1 MDNVVV
7 EQQVLLV
14 GIAIVDEMM
23 VVVNVVLN
31 KKFLLLNHTKK
42 KFLFKIYVV
51 DIEMDFDL
59 IQAYYN
65 VLMVLA

>member
-14 GIAIVDEMM
+14 GIATVDEMM
-23 VVVNVVLN
+23 VVVNVVLQ
-31 KKFLLLNHTKK
+31 KK
-42 KFLFKIYVV
+42 KNVLFFKSIKNLIYVV

-59 IQAYYN
+59 ILAYYN

>member
-14 GIAIVDEMM
+14 DIAIVDEMM
-23 VVVNVVLN
+23 VVVNVVLQ
-31 KKFLLLNHTKK
+31 TKTK
-42 KFLFKIYVV
+42 RVLFFKSIKNMIYVV

-59 IQAYYN
+59 ILAYYN